1 MFDSQIEFDV
11 NDNHP
16 HEECG
21 VIGIFAPNED
31 VARMTF
37 FGLYALQHRGQ
48 EAAGI
53 AVADGQTMSIHKGVG
68 LVSQVFTPNAMAD
81 LKGDYAIGHTRYSTT
96 GSSSLRNAQPF
107 MIETIHGPLA
117 LAHNGNLINSE
128 ELRNE
133 LMGQGVGLSSSS
145 DTEVMTMMLAR
156 NGGTTWEERIK
167 TAMKKWVGAYSLV
180 ILTRDCVYAVRDPW
194 GFRPLCIGL
203 LPSGGHAVA
212 SETGALQTLGC
223 EAIRDVKPGE
233 VVSLSNSALKVM
245 QAVLPM
251 EPSAMCVFE
260 HIYFARPD
268 QTWDGINVHNVRQR
282 LGEELA
288 REVLNGWGTDARM
301 ESADVKTDKRIRAD
315 VVIPVPDSSVPAAIG
330 FSRVSGI
337 PYNYGFIKNRY
348 VGRTFIEPTDS
359 LRKRGVALKFNVIN
373 ENVRDKCVM
382 MIDDSIVRGNT
393 TGPLIKLLRNAG
405 AKEVHVAI
413 TCPPISHPCF
423 MGVDM
428 GRHADLIAHKRSV
441 DEIREYVGA
450 DSLYY
455 LSVDGM
461 MRALKRTDGFCQ
473 ACFTG
478 RYPIPVDLSNVKTGF
493 ERVTK

>member
-1 MFDSQIEFDV
+1 MQVLSNQSSVISDQFLSD
-11 NDNHP
+11 HP
-16 HEECG
+16 KEECG

-48 EAAGI
+48 EAAGM
-53 AVADGQTMSIHKGVG
+53 AVADGQTMSTHKGVG
-68 LVSQVFTPNAMAD
+68 LVLHVFTPNAMKD
-81 LKGDYAIGHTRYSTT
+81 LVGHYAIGHTRYSTT

-117 LAHNGNLINSE
+117 LAHNGNLINSA

-133 LMGQGVGLSSSS
+133 LMEQGVGFSSSS
-145 DTEVMTMMLAR
+145 DSEVMTMMLAR
-156 NGGTTWEERIK
+156 NGEGTWEERIK
-167 TAMKKWVGAYSLV
+167 HAMKKWIGAYSVV

-245 QAVLPM
+245 QAVLPV

-268 QTWDGINVHNVRQR
+268 QTWDGLNVHHVRQR

-288 REVLNGWGTDARM
+288 QEIEGKLGNEYG
-301 ESADVKTDKRIRAD
+301 D

-330 FSRVSGI
+330 FSHVSGI
-337 PYNYGFIKNRY
+337 PYNDGFIKNRY

-373 ENVRDKCVM
+373 ENIRDKRVV
-382 MIDDSIVRGNT
+382 MIDDSIVRGHT

-413 TCPPISHPCF
+413 TCPPIAHPCF

-428 GRHADLIAHKRSV
+428 GKHDDLIAHKRSV
-441 DEIREYVGA
+441 DEIRKYVGA

-455 LSVDGM
+455 LSVEGM
-461 MRALKRTDGFCQ
+461 MRALKRIDGFCQ

-478 RYPIPVDLSNVKTGF
+478 QYPISVDLSNVKTGF

>member
-1 MFDSQIEFDV
+1 MSNNQLSVISDQWLD
-11 NDNHP
+11 DHP

-48 EAAGI
+48 EAAGM
-53 AVADGQTMSIHKGVG
+53 AVADGQTISIYKGVG
-68 LVSQVFTPNAMAD
+68 LVSHVFTPNTMAE
-81 LKGDYAIGHTRYSTT
+81 LKGHYAIGHTRYSTT
-96 GSSSLRNAQPF
+96 GSSLLRNAQPF

-117 LAHNGNLINSE
+117 LAHNGNLVNSA

-133 LMGQGVGLSSSS
+133 LMQQGVGFSSSS

-156 NGGTTWEERIK
+156 NGDATWEERIK

-245 QAVLPM
+245 QAVRAE

-268 QTWDGINVHNVRQR
+268 QTWDGINVHHVRQR

-288 REVLNGWGTDARM
+288 REVSNGLAHGFTDQNGQ
-301 ESADVKTDKRIRAD
+301 ILAD

-330 FSRVSGI
+330 FSHVSGI
-337 PYNYGFIKNRY
+337 RYNDGFIKNRY

-373 ENVRDKCVM
+373 ENVRDKRVV

-393 TGPLIKLLRNAG
+393 MGPLIKLLRNAG

-413 TCPPISHPCF
+413 TCPPIMHPCF

-428 GRHADLIAHKRSV
+428 GRHQDLIAHQRTV
-441 DEIREYVGA
+441 DEICSHVGA

-455 LSVDGM
+455 LSVEGM
-461 MRALKRTDGFCQ
+461 MRAVGREDGFCQ

-478 RYPIPVDLSNVKTGF
+478 QYPISVDLSNVKTGF
-493 ERVTK
+493 ERGTK